1 MKRIDLL
8 PQRYAEQRRQR
19 RNLGLVVVAGLVAL
33 LLLIGWWFMIG
44 LQIGSAQD
52 ELAEVEAANARLE
65 AQIAELQRFAALEA
79 EVQAKRQALNT
90 IMAGDVDWPAVLTE
104 IAMVVPG
111 EVWLTNLTASA
122 GQTEGATQV
131 GTETAEVRVSNR
143 QPFGRIQFAGN
154 SLSMPG
160 VAKWMTRLESVKEF
174 FAVYLNNASK
184 AEAAPAGEEG
194 SGGAAVDVVTFDTTL
209 ELSNKA
215 ASGRFQRGE
224 TQ

>member
-1 MKRIDLL
+1 VLL
-8 PQRYAEQRRQR
+8 VRLVFLMFADDTGALGETGLFEDFIEQRT
-19 RNLGLVVVAGLVAL
+19 
-33 LLLIGWWFMIG
+33 
-44 LQIGSAQD
+44 
-52 ELAEVEAANARLE
+52 AENARL
-65 AQIAELQRFAALEA
+65 ADRNAALEA

-160 VAKWMTRLESVKEF
+160 VAKWMTRLESVREF

-184 AEAAPAGEEG
+184 ADAAPAGEEG